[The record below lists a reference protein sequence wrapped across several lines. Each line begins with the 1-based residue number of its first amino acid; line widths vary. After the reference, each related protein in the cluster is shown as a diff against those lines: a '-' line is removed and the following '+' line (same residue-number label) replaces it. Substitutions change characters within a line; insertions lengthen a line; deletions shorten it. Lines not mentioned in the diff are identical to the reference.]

1 MRSAT
6 RRRVNLKV
14 TLECAHCLLK
24 RAVNQIAL
32 ATDDP
37 DLRMRVVEAMTKFL
51 GENFNGDAVPSHIGT
66 DRDLL
71 VQEMTGTDPYKELKH
86 QSNEMALSI
95 LPELQKLVDENDS
108 PQQRFRTATLIAA
121 AANAIEFDVAGRE
134 FSLSELRLILE
145 NVESDLV
152 IDQVEEFREYTKDVS
167 EVLYL
172 MDNAGEIV
180 LDMILI
186 REIKRLGP
194 RVVAVVK
201 SGPVLNDATM
211 IDAIDVDLADCAD
224 EVKETGAAAIGV
236 NLDRSSESFKR
247 VFASAELIVAKGMG
261 NYESL
266 TEFSPTCPT
275 IHILRTKCAPVAKH
289 IGVPRNKNVVLIR
302 APQDSH

>member
-1 MRSAT
+1 M
-6 RRRVNLKV
+6 KV

-24 RAVNQIAL
+24 RAVNQITL

-37 DLRMRVVEAMTKFL
+37 DLRMKVVEAMTKFL
-51 GENFNGDAVPSHIGT
+51 GENFDGDAVPSHIGT

-71 VQEMTGTDPYKELKH
+71 VQKMTGTDPYKELKH

-134 FSLSELRLILE
+134 FSLSELRLILD
-145 NVESDLV
+145 NVESDLL
-152 IDQVEEFREYTKDVS
+152 IDQVDEFREYAKNVG

-211 IDAIDVDLADCAD
+211 IDAIDVRLAECAD
-224 EVKETGAAAIGV
+224 EVSETGAAAIGV

-247 VFASAELIVAKGMG
+247 AFASAELIVAKGMG

-266 TEFSPTCPT
+266 TEFNPTCPT
-275 IHILRTKCAPVAKH
+275 IHILRTKCAPVAEH

-302 APQDSH
+302 APQDSR